1 MQLPLFEA
9 NTPKGVKKS
18 ARAAA
23 RQPATTTNTQWQTP
37 QHILDRAVD
46 VLGAV
51 DLNPCSNSKHSPE
64 VAAKIS
70 YALEENGLARPW
82 NGRVWLHPPSGRAI
96 HKWVNKLCAEY
107 ETGGV
112 TAAIALLPSR
122 TDTQWWQRISAYPI
136 CFIRGR
142 LHFVGQKS
150 PANYGSAVV
159 YLGPLLSR
167 FTGAFGSI
175 GVIYTPYGVS
185 DLPPSPIW
193 AGRS

>member
-1 MQLPLFEA
+1 MQLPLFEP
-9 NTPKGVKKS
+9 NLPKGVKKP

-23 RQPATTTNTQWQTP
+23 RQPATTSQTYWQTP
-37 QHILDRAVD
+37 QHILDRAVE

-51 DLNPCSNSKHSPE
+51 DLNPCSNSNHSPE
-64 VAAKIS
+64 VAAKVS
-70 YALEENGLARPW
+70 YTLEENGLARPW
-82 NGRVWLHPPSGRAI
+82 NGRVWLHPPSGRVI
-96 HKWVNKLCAEY
+96 NKWIDKLCAEY

-112 TAAIALLPSR
+112 TAAVALLPSR
-122 TDTQWWQRISAYPI
+122 TDTQWWQRIATYPI

-150 PANYGSAVV
+150 PANYASAVV

-175 GVIYTPYGVS
+175 GVIYSPYGVS

-193 AGRS
+193 PSRS